1 MLIYIHLYES
11 DIMIDDGEWKDGNM
25 EGKGKYKFNDD
36 SIHEGIFKRNLPN
49 GYGESTYSGGTVYV
63 GEWKDG
69 YPDGKGKAIYQHH
82 RDRGS
87 IVYEGDWK
95 AGRRHGEGTLTY
107 TNGSTYK
114 GGFQRGRFHGRGTFS
129 SKDTGLLYTGG
140 FQRGYVSGRC
150 IIVLPDKR
158 KITKEWP
165 SHLKTKMNIFDA
177 LQYIEKTEM
186 DIAKAK
192 REEREEYFGP
202 IRAEKL
208 QRYVKQVRQS
218 IEEKTE
224 REKEKQIEHRRK
236 LIRDTIARHKS
247 RKSVNRSNS

>member
-236 LIRDTIARHKS
+236 LIRNTIARHKS
-247 RKSVNRSNS
+247 RKSVNRLNS